1 MQRVKRP
8 LVWLMLLTMIV
19 SLVPA
24 GLTGK
29 ASAATGLA
37 ATYFIPDSS
46 GIRQTALL
54 TTEPGALAQQ
64 IDRSNVYATNNSA
77 LTISG
82 TFSYV
87 AKDTMKVKVEQLVS
101 EPAGTNAIRWVPDG
115 THFTTSSVTA
125 DPANPQKFNAN
136 NLGLFAGFNK
146 ITFTG
151 MQGSLERSDIFY
163 VLYDKVPYVD
173 SLKIY
178 GSSQGAIL
186 LNEGT
191 QVVVDSK
198 TVTLQGVAQNTSKVT
213 VSVNGGTAL
222 VSTVLLDG
230 TFFSPTLNL
239 KSGQNDL
246 KVSIQNGSDAVA
258 ITRTVY
264 FFDKLQPFTE
274 LQANVG
280 TEKLPILEN
289 KPTFTKDASQT
300 TGYITGQVLV
310 PYVSDPFKDKAVIT
324 VNGGS
329 QLPFDVLKD
338 DGSIGTASDE
348 KIIPGPDGITPAYR
362 LVRFQTAPYNLQT
375 DSGTTPQVLTEQKAT
390 VAVTYGTLTAAYPAS
405 FRYLPGD
412 TVITDMK
419 YLEKFKEGDDITKAT
434 KLPLNGA
441 NVDSQDFYIL
451 VESNTP
457 PTKTLVANY
466 LPLGTQPVTLT
477 KVTIPAGGLTANQE
491 VYKVTGFS
499 NGQQKVR
506 FQYSGSSSWYNA
518 DISYVSKNYIY
529 IDNLTDGQTFEFDSR
544 STNRLPISGK
554 YIGFENISNAEY
566 FVNGIAGTTLN
577 GGADSGADG
586 DHTVLSVTGATPS
599 FALNL
604 NITASGP
611 LFYGDNKIVF
621 SGTSMDGAG
630 NKRVVT
636 KELHIYIIDKNISK
650 IDMFL
655 PNAALDTRTP
665 FTKDVAG
672 DNDITNIFAPSPEF
686 VYADGKYTTT
696 EQKYDLVLRGSGA
709 TVLNLNLGTDLFFS
723 STTDNLLG
731 DPKVL
736 KAPGTFSY
744 KGTTYTYDFSGN
756 KDDFILRIR
765 NIAFDAPGSHV
776 YNLEM
781 INATGARANQRLEVV
796 REVSPYRILA
806 PQPTV
811 GKQYIVNKNFVHF
824 DIEAE
829 GATKVLIGKDEA
841 TKRPDL
847 GTGNRFLYDFVGLKP
862 DKATTIKIQIVRSGA
877 TINDTITVFYTG
889 TVAVDS
895 QFMAEKVATKY
906 SVFNKSLELSF
917 PKGTVMQTANP
928 DGNSVKKFYP
938 DTKLLFGIADP
949 KDGVVERRNDY
960 GNLIGIP
967 NTGVVSGFPSVAL
980 DDLLLLKFT
989 SNANTSNFSRVSDIF
1004 WVSGGVGEKG
1014 DLGTSGYKPATN
1026 GLAPY
1031 SLEGQFTK
1039 FEAERKI
1046 VPSNRGTM
1054 KIGFNKNIVDEVGS
1068 TITAFRYT
1076 DQGVWENIGGE
1087 VDMKAH
1093 TISVPFDEFGYYTV
1107 MKLRLGY
1114 NDITNHPWA
1123 RNYLNGLYA
1132 KGIMNNLRSD
1142 AFGADDRTTRGE
1154 FATLIVK
1161 GLNLPLNYDNNQ
1173 QTFFDIK
1180 PTVKAPT
1187 WDFEHLETAARAGI
1201 VTGLSDGFFGPDQ
1214 PLTREQ
1220 AAVMI
1225 ARALKLKTAANDDK
1239 LKATLAKAFT
1249 DSGTMDSYSMP
1260 AIDAVSKAKIMSG
1273 NPQTIAGQKK
1283 PTYAFNPKGTLTRA
1297 EAGKIA
1303 VALLLKSTKIFPKNL
1318 S

>member
-1 MQRVKRP
+1 MQRVKKP

-19 SLVPA
+19 SLIPV
-24 GLTGK
+24 GLTGI
-29 ASAATGLA
+29 ATAATSSA
-37 ATYFIPDSS
+37 ATYFIPDST

-54 TTEPGALAQQ
+54 TTEPGAQQ
-64 IDRSNVYATNNSA
+64 INRSNVYATNNSA
-77 LTISG
+77 LTIGG

-101 EPAGTNAIRWVPDG
+101 EPVVGNGVRWVPDG

-125 DPANPQKFNAN
+125 DPVNLQKFTAT

-151 MQGSLERSDIFY
+151 MQGSIERSDIFY

-198 TVTLQGVAQNTSKVT
+198 TVTLQGVAQNTNKVT

-222 VSTVLLDG
+222 VATVLQDG

-258 ITRTVY
+258 IARTVY
-264 FFDKLQPFTE
+264 FFDKIQPFTG
-274 LQANVG
+274 LQATVG
-280 TEKLPILEN
+280 TETLPILDN
-289 KPTFTKDASQT
+289 KPTFTKDSNIT
-300 TGYITGQVLV
+300 SGYITGEVLV
-310 PYVSDPFKDKAVIT
+310 PYVSDSFKDKGIIT

-329 QLPFDVLKD
+329 QLSFDILKD

-362 LVRFQTAPYNLQT
+362 LVKFRTNVPYNLQT
-375 DSGTTPQVLTEQKAT
+375 DSGSPAKVLTEQKAT
-390 VAVTYGTLTAAYPAS
+390 IAVTYGTLTAAYPAS

-419 YLEKFKEGDDITKAT
+419 YLEKFKVGDDITKAT

-451 VESNTP
+451 VESNTVP
-457 PTKTLVANY
+457 SQALIANY
-466 LPLGTQPVTLT
+466 LPLGTKAVTLS
-477 KVTIPAGGLTANQE
+477 KVSVTGLPVNQE
-491 VYKVTGFS
+491 VYHVTGFS

-544 STNRLPISGK
+544 TTNRLPISGK
-554 YIGFENISNAEY
+554 YLGFENISNAEY

-577 GGADSGADG
+577 AGVDG
-586 DHTVLSVTGATPS
+586 DDTVLGVTGTTPS

-630 NKRVVT
+630 NKRVIT

-650 IDMFL
+650 IDSFL

-672 DNDITNIFAPSPEF
+672 DNDIANILAPSPEF
-686 VYADGKYTTT
+686 VFADGKYTTT
-696 EQKYDLVLRGSGA
+696 QQKYDLVLRGSGA

-723 STTDNLLG
+723 SSTDSLLG
-731 DPKVL
+731 DPKIL

-829 GATKVLIGKDEA
+829 GATKVIIGKEEA

-847 GTGNRFLYDFVGLKP
+847 GTGNRFLYDYVGLKP
-862 DKATTIKIQIVRSGA
+862 DKATTIKIQIVRNGV
-877 TINDTITVFYTG
+877 TLNDTITVYYTG

-917 PKGTVMQTANP
+917 PKGTLMKTASP
-928 DGNSVKKFYP
+928 DGNSVTKFYP
-938 DTKLLFGIADP
+938 NTKLLFGIADP

-960 GNLIGIP
+960 GNLLGIP

-1014 DLGTSGYKPATN
+1014 DLGSSGYKPATN
-1026 GLAPY
+1026 GVAPY

-1054 KIGFNKNIVDEVGS
+1054 KIGFNKSIVDEVGS

-1087 VDMKAH
+1087 VDMKSH

-1225 ARALKLKTAANDDK
+1225 ARALKLKTATNDTK

-1260 AIDAVSKAKIMSG
+1260 SIDAVSKAKIMSG
-1273 NPQTIAGQKK
+1273 NPQTVAGQKK

>member
-1 MQRVKRP
+1 MQRTKKP
-8 LVWLMLLTMIV
+8 LIWLMLLTLLV
-19 SLVPA
+19 SLVPV
-24 GLTGK
+24 GLTGTV
-29 ASAATGLA
+29 SAATTSA
-37 ATYFIPDSS
+37 ATYFIPDSTA
-46 GIRQTALL
+46 IRQTALL
-54 TTEPGALAQQ
+54 TTEPGTQLTQ
-64 IDRSNVYATNNSA
+64 ITRANVYATNNSA
-77 LTISG
+77 LTIGG

-87 AKDTMKVKVEQLVS
+87 TKDTMKVKVEQLVS
-101 EPAGTNAIRWVPDG
+101 EPAGAGGTIRWVPDG

-125 DPANPQKFNAN
+125 DPSNPQKFLAN
-136 NLGLFAGFNK
+136 NLGLFSGFNR

-151 MQGSLERSDIFY
+151 MQGSIERSDIFY
-163 VLYDKVPYVD
+163 VLYDKVPFVD

-178 GSSQGAIL
+178 GSSQGPIL

-198 TVTLQGVAQNTSKVT
+198 TVTLQGIAQNTTKVT

-222 VSTVLLDG
+222 VSTVLQDG

-246 KVSIQNGSDAVA
+246 KVSIQNGSDSVA
-258 ITRTVY
+258 IARTVY

-280 TEKLPILEN
+280 SEKLSVMDN
-289 KPTFTKDASQT
+289 KPTFTKDAGQT

-310 PYVSDPFKDKAVIT
+310 PYVSDAFKDKAVIT
-324 VNGGS
+324 VNGGA

-338 DGSIGTASDE
+338 DGTVGTSSDE

-362 LVRFQTAPYNLQT
+362 LVRFKTANYNLQT
-375 DSGTTPQVLTEQKAT
+375 DSGVPAQVLTEQKAT
-390 VAVTYGTLTAAYPAS
+390 VAVTYGTLTAAYPAA

-441 NVDSQDFYIL
+441 NVDAQDFYIL
-451 VESNTP
+451 VESNTTP
-457 PTKTLVANY
+457 SQTLVANY
-466 LPLGTQPVTLT
+466 LPLGTKAVTLT
-477 KVTIPAGGLTANQE
+477 KVTGVANLTATQE

-544 STNRLPISGK
+544 TTQKLPISGK

-566 FVNGIAGTTLN
+566 FVNGIAGTSLN
-577 GGADSGADG
+577 SGSDSGVDG
-586 DHTVLSVTGATPS
+586 DHTVLGVTASNPS

-604 NITASGP
+604 NITAAGP

-650 IDMFL
+650 IDKFL

-686 VYADGKYTTT
+686 VYSDGKYTTT
-696 EQKYDLVLRGSGA
+696 QQKYDLVLRGSGA
-709 TVLNLNLGTDLFFS
+709 TILNLNLGTDVFFTTS
-723 STTDNLLG
+723 TDNLLG
-731 DPKVL
+731 DAKVI
-736 KAPGTFSY
+736 KAPGTFTY
-744 KGTTYTYDFSGN
+744 KGTTYTYDFAGN

-781 INATGARANQRLEVV
+781 INSTGARANQRLEVV

-811 GKQYIVNKNFVHF
+811 GKQYIVNKNFIHF

-829 GATKVLIGKDEA
+829 GATKVMIDKFEA
-841 TKRPDL
+841 KKRPDL
-847 GTGNRFLYDFVGLKP
+847 GSNRFLYDYVGLKP
-862 DKATTIKIQIVRSGA
+862 DKATTVKIQIIRNGA
-877 TINDTITVFYTG
+877 TINDTITVYYTS

-895 QFMAEKVATKY
+895 QFMAEKVANSY
-906 SVFNKSLELSF
+906 NVFNKSLQLSF
-917 PKGTVMQTANP
+917 PKGTVMKTANP
-928 DGNSVKKFYP
+928 DGNSVTKYYP

-989 SNANTSNFSRVSDIF
+989 SNANTSNFSRVSNIY

-1014 DLGTSGYKPATN
+1014 DSNMPGYKPATN

-1039 FEAERKI
+1039 FEAERKV

-1054 KIGFNKNIVDEVGS
+1054 KIAFNSNIVDEVGS
-1068 TITAFRYT
+1068 TITVFRYT

-1087 VDMKAH
+1087 VDMKSH
-1093 TISVPFDEFGYYTV
+1093 TVSVPFDEFGYYTV

-1225 ARALKLKTAANDDK
+1225 ARALKLKTAVNDDK
-1239 LKATLAKAFT
+1239 LKASLAKAFT
-1249 DSGTMDSYSMP
+1249 DSGTMDNYSMP

-1273 NPQTIAGQKK
+1273 NPQTVPGQKK